1 MIAFIMAAALA
12 LSTSESVPA
21 PDPAASSAP
30 PRPEQVL
37 AIPDALRQQLRTQVL
52 ARRVPPSERLNRL
65 VHFMFD
71 PAGLGMTYREDATHT
86 VAQAYETRQANCLTF
101 TLLAVALAREAG
113 LDAYGQQIEE
123 TLAWRQEANTIYLTN
138 HVNAGVRAREQR
150 LTVDVA
156 WNTVMARDPP
166 EPISDER
173 LLAHYY
179 NNRAAELMAE
189 GRPAEGLAYA
199 HLSLV
204 LDPTYA
210 TSWSNA
216 GVLYLRDGDPVHAEQ
231 SYLHALQLKPMH
243 SGALFNLTSYYQRA
257 GDTTRAARMQARLQV
272 VQSRDPF
279 HHFLLA
285 TKYERQGDHARAVD
299 HYKRAIRLYSGEHRF
314 HFGLAR
320 AYFQMGDTRRAG
332 KALARA
338 RELSEGDTRQLYQ
351 AKLDILRRQ
360 SH

>member
-12 LSTSESVPA
+12 LSADGSPPFDEPVQTGVP
-21 PDPAASSAP
+21 PH
-30 PRPEQVL
+30 PEQVL
-37 AIPDALRQQLRTQVL
+37 AVPDALRRQFHAQVI
-52 ARRVPPSERLNRL
+52 ARGGPPAERLDRL
-65 VHFMFD
+65 VHFLFE
-71 PAGLGMTYREDATHT
+71 PGGLGMAYREDATYT

-123 TLAWRQEANTIYLTN
+123 TLAWRQEANTIYRTN
-138 HVNAGVRAREQR
+138 HVNAGVRIRQRR
-150 LTVDVA
+150 LTLDVA
-156 WNTVMARDPP
+156 SDLIIARAPP
-166 EPISDER
+166 LPIRDER

-179 NNRAAELMAE
+179 NNRAAELMAQQ
-189 GRPAEGLAYA
+189 RLSEGLAYA
-199 HLSLV
+199 QRSLA
-204 LDPTYA
+204 LDPGYA

-216 GVLYLRDGDPVHAEQ
+216 GVLYLRSGDAAHAER
-231 SYLHALQLKPMH
+231 SYQQALQLQPLH
-243 SGALFNLTSYYQRA
+243 PGALFNLVSYYRRNGEASQA
-257 GDTTRAARMQARLQV
+257 ARLQQKLET

-285 TKYERQGDHARAVD
+285 TEYERKGDLVRAAK
-299 HYKRAIRLYSGEHRF
+299 HYRRAIRLYPDEHRF

-320 AYFQMGDTRRAG
+320 AYFQRGDTRRAG

-338 RELSEGDTRQLYQ
+338 RELSEGGTRQLYQ